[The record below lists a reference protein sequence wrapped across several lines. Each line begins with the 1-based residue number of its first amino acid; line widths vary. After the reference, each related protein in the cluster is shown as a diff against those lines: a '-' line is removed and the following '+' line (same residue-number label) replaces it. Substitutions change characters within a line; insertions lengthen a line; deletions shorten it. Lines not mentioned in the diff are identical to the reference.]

1 MIALPAHGTLQ
12 YKIRKFSI
20 FFISHKI
27 SANLKT
33 ITKQAVVALKITFF
47 PAKITNTNKTP

>member
-12 YKIRKFSI
+12 YKIRKLSI

-33 ITKQAVVALKITFF
+33 TTKQAVVALKITFF
-47 PAKITNTNKTP
+47 PAKIN